1 MNKDNVIKSLK
12 RHYYAMLAVVL
23 VTLLVFEFG
32 LKKGLL
38 IENVSPSALYVIQV
52 FAIMFTVVFIPLA
65 IVGFTKS
72 IEKAMS
78 LPQEAFFLKF
88 LKRGMRRINL
98 LAAVLAVNIVVYY
111 RFGYDGAMYCGLLG
125 LGAMIYSFP
134 TKNVLEQY
142 LGEAEK

>member
-32 LKKGLL
+32 LKEGLL

>member
-23 VTLLVFEFG
+23 ATLLVFEFG
-32 LKKGLL
+32 LKEGLL

>member
-12 RHYYAMLAVVL
+12 RHYYAMFAVIL
-23 VTLLVFEFG
+23 ITLLAFEFG
-32 LKKGLL
+32 LKDGLF
-38 IENVSPSALYVIQV
+38 IENVSPNALYVIQV

-72 IEKAMS
+72 IEKAMN
-78 LPQEAFFLKF
+78 LPQEAFFMKF

-98 LAAVLAVNIVVYY
+98 LAAVMAVNILVYY
-111 RFGYDGAMYCGLLG
+111 RFGYDGALYCGLLG
-125 LGAMIYSFP
+125 LGAMVYSFP

-142 LGEAEK
+142 LNGKKK

>member
-32 LKKGLL
+32 LKEGLL

-88 LKRGMRRINL
+88 LKRGMRRIHL

>member
-1 MNKDNVIKSLK
+1 MNKDNIIKSLK